1 MTLEEMKKI
10 KEERG
15 YSLEQL
21 SQYTGIP
28 KVTLQKVFSGVTRYP
43 RKTTMDAIERVLAGR
58 EEDYPGRRYAYLTS
72 ASSIIADGPVK
83 TEPDTDQ
90 MSLYNGL
97 QDSLSDRSDMLK
109 DGSAAFMTKKQGEY
123 TLDDYYALPDER
135 RVELIDGVFYDMSS
149 PRIVHQDIAFLVH
162 LTIHDFIHKNKGSCK
177 VFEAAVDVQLDCDD
191 RTMVQPD
198 VLVVCDRDKIKDF
211 GIYGAPDFVLEILSP
226 STSRKDMGLKLYK
239 YENAGVKEYWIIN
252 PMKKVLIIYNFMEDD
267 WIPVV
272 MPLEGKAGMAL
283 FDGKLEVDLDEI
295 MESIKEFG

>member
-1 MTLEEMKKI
+1 MTIEEMKKM

-28 KVTLQKVFSGVTRYP
+28 KVTLQKVFSGSTRYP
-43 RKTTMDAIERVLAGR
+43 RKTTMDALERVLAGR
-58 EEDYPGRRYAYLTS
+58 EEDYPGRRYTYLTS
-72 ASSIIADGPVK
+72 SSGIIADGFME
-83 TEPDTDQ
+83 TGSDPDH
-90 MSLYNGL
+90 MPLYDRL
-97 QDSLSDRSDMLK
+97 QDSVPGMMK
-109 DGSAAFMTKKQGEY
+109 DGSEAYITKKQGEY
-123 TLDDYYALPDER
+123 TLEDYYALPDER

-149 PRIVHQDIAFLVH
+149 PKIVHQDIASIVH
-162 LTIHDFIHKNKGSCK
+162 FSIYDYIRKNKGDCK

-191 RTMVQPD
+191 KTMVQPD

-226 STSRKDMGLKLYK
+226 STSRKDMSLKLYK

-252 PMKKVLIIYNFMEDD
+252 PMKKVLIICNFMEDD

-283 FDGKLEVDLDEI
+283 FDGKLEIDLDEI